1 MVCQNE
7 TLRQENSGIR
17 HEGEVLEACE
27 ALAQDAA
34 PVGVEAARPR
44 PRTTR
49 AVVAALAAAALSAAG
64 LAALGMAPRAGQEAE
79 REATTAA
86 VNDARRAVA
95 TTRPSRDGAAY
106 ELRLPGST
114 APVQTTVLYA
124 RTNGYVKAF
133 HADIG
138 DRVAAGQVLAEIE
151 NPETDQQLREARAT
165 LERSRADLVLA
176 AQRLARIKA
185 L

>member
-64 LAALGMAPRAGQEAE
+64 LAALGMAPAPVRRRNGRRRRRRSMTRGVQWRRPGRAAMAP
-79 REATTAA
+79 RTSFVFPA
-86 VNDARRAVA
+86 ARRRFR
-95 TTRPSRDGAAY
+95 RPFFM
-106 ELRLPGST
+106 PG
-114 APVQTTVLYA
+114 
-124 RTNGYVKAF
+124 
-133 HADIG
+133 
-138 DRVAAGQVLAEIE
+138 
-151 NPETDQQLREARAT
+151 
-165 LERSRADLVLA
+165 
-176 AQRLARIKA
+176 
-185 L
+185 